1 MSVNSWRYLID
12 THHGNDVNPAWN
24 TSWHARR
31 CFKEAGHEI
40 GRLFHLVAK
49 RDTVE
54 ERVQFFRARQIG
66 MLVFLDLLVIRSGWH
81 VMYQSLVFPCL
92 PMTRG
97 HGSSAT
103 LTNEVM

>member
-1 MSVNSWRYLID
+1 
-12 THHGNDVNPAWN
+12 
-24 TSWHARR
+24 
-31 CFKEAGHEI
+31 
-40 GRLFHLVAK
+40 
-49 RDTVE
+49 
-54 ERVQFFRARQIG
+54 

-103 LTNEVM
+103 LTNEVMQGDFVWSIDQTVVLCVEKVVVHDCEKDKVEKECAEEVEKVEDQTTTNASVRLGARE